1 MPESSPAREKRI
13 MRGLITAIRTLTLIR
28 VPGRDAEKMSDSLLF
43 FPLVGGLIGLLVAG
57 TAWLVVGKYAW
68 PAGAGVFCVALSSF
82 VTRGI
87 HLDGLADVF
96 DAMGGQTIQRR
107 LEIMKDPRVGAFGVT
122 ALLLV
127 LVIKIATIERLAGGG
142 NFWLLM
148 VPFVISR
155 IMQVHLIVTL
165 PYARAE
171 GGIGQKF
178 VEGATMYHF
187 VGAYAA
193 GLMLC
198 FAVGGLVAVIIAV
211 GACLFC
217 SLLASW
223 MRRTFGGVTGDL
235 IGMGSEVLETAVL
248 VTLSFV
254 A

>member
-1 MPESSPAREKRI
+1 
-13 MRGLITAIRTLTLIR
+13 
-28 VPGRDAEKMSDSLLF
+28 
-43 FPLVGGLIGLLVAG
+43 
-57 TAWLVVGKYAW
+57 
-68 PAGAGVFCVALSSF
+68 
-82 VTRGI
+82 
-87 HLDGLADVF
+87 
-96 DAMGGQTIQRR
+96 
-107 LEIMKDPRVGAFGVT
+107 
-122 ALLLV
+122 
-127 LVIKIATIERLAGGG
+127 
-142 NFWLLM
+142 
-148 VPFVISR
+148 
-155 IMQVHLIVTL
+155 
-165 PYARAE
+165 
-171 GGIGQKF
+171 
-178 VEGATMYHF
+178 MYHF